1 MERSAEIQR
10 QHYYAIG
17 SVAPR
22 TSQSPLHICLICLYI
37 SLSPG
42 VSPRPPSG
50 HPSVALSLQ
59 QPTDRTDHQRENTVR
74 RAHATSRRVHAHAR
88 CTKSSV
94 PLCPLSF
101 FFPPPRRLWLLP
113 SRVHEPP
120 TPTLRPPGL
129 LAFNL
134 HPPHPSSSHPS
145 PSPPP
150 SRSPA
155 RAPTTTPPTKSTSN
169 PSPKAHAGPRV
180 FVSFPCTHAHTYTHA
195 VQHTYTHLLLPQH
208 PSTHP
213 HLCIAKPTPSR
224 PARTLLYPPFQP
236 LPSPTPH
243 ATCLPRAHIARPSS
257 GTLGRRERN
266 EHARPPTQTPHWSL
280 LYAHTHHHHHHHHPP
295 PTAPG
300 LLTSLVATHPH
311 GSPTPPSHISGR
323 IS

>member
-94 PLCPLSF
+94 PLCPLLF
-101 FFPPPRRLWLLP
+101 F
-113 SRVHEPP
+113 
-120 TPTLRPPGL
+120 
-129 LAFNL
+129 
-134 HPPHPSSSHPS
+134 S
-145 PSPPP
+145 PSPPLAP
-150 SRSPA
+150 SLSCARATHTHSPSPRPLGFQSPPTSPLILTPFAITTTITITSARTDHHPTHQIHVHPIAKSTRRSPPV
-155 RAPTTTPPTKSTSN
+155 RVLSLHTRTHIHTRSTT
-169 PSPKAHAGPRV
+169 HV
-180 FVSFPCTHAHTYTHA
+180 H
-195 VQHTYTHLLLPQH
+195 THLLLPQH

-280 LYAHTHHHHHHHHPP
+280 LYAHTHNHHHHHHPS